1 VSPLGWL
8 HDHHNGKFATTVV
21 DGGSVALGTV
31 ELARRVELL
40 FATVFPRGSQPMTAR
55 DLTRGIGQAEDRDS
69 LVEAIERIR
78 AGAGGQAAGAA
89 ARLADLFGVPLGYL
103 TGSPSGERV
112 EAQLAIL
119 TAIREWDDLRLQVA
133 TGRSAELITDRRIS
147 ITDGGMGRNAQY
159 RPVCLRAV
167 RTWPPVEDKLNT
179 GRRDQRLWRRCEG
192 LVRDLERSVGIPTPL
207 VPEEFL
213 SRLADHRGRPI
224 ELRPFQ
230 HGEVPDGICG
240 LWIDRSD
247 RDVIGFPTD
256 ARHGSH
262 IVLHEV
268 GHMLCGHRGRAAV
281 GDSQLAG
288 FMPDLDPAMIRA
300 VLGRSVYSETE
311 EREAELIASLIM
323 DRAISSA
330 PRGTVQFAD
339 LDPVSQRLQRTF
351 GG

>member
-1 VSPLGWL
+1 
-8 HDHHNGKFATTVV
+8 
-21 DGGSVALGTV
+21 
-31 ELARRVELL
+31 
-40 FATVFPRGSQPMTAR
+40 
-55 DLTRGIGQAEDRDS
+55 
-69 LVEAIERIR
+69 
-78 AGAGGQAAGAA
+78 
-89 ARLADLFGVPLGYL
+89 VPLGYL

-119 TAIREWDDLRLQVA
+119 TAIREWDDLRRQVA
-133 TGRSAELITDRRIS
+133 TGRSAELITDRRMS

-179 GRRDQRLWRRCEG
+179 GRRDQWLWRRCEG

-330 PRGTVQFAD
+330 PRGTVQFVN